1 MAMKEKRWT
10 VDKKNKK
17 VFLGVYHQN
26 VAILH
31 QIQEL
36 TTFYHQSWESL
47 RSNSQIWKLEQ
58 SMSQQRTVESQAVDW
73 VLQFD
78 MDSHRLESWPWN

>member
-1 MAMKEKRWT
+1 MWEF
-10 VDKKNKK
+10 V
-17 VFLGVYHQN
+17 
-26 VAILH
+26 H

-36 TTFYHQSWESL
+36 ITFYHQSWEPL

-73 VLQFD
+73 VLQFGR
-78 MDSHRLESWPWN
+78 DSHRLESWPVVQEKNPLELTWTPRSVRDLC